1 MKNVQLS
8 VGIRITLFLSGIM
21 LVFVLFNP
29 IWRIEL
35 AAPQYPEGLMIT
47 INANGLGG
55 DVAIINGLNHYIGMK
70 TLHNEDFIEFKILP
84 YLISIFS
91 LFFIIVAII
100 GKRKLMYALFISFL
114 VFGTIAM
121 IDFWKW
127 EYNYGHNLDP
137 NAAIIVPGMAYQPP
151 LIGYKQLLN
160 FGAYSIPDIGGWL
173 FIIAGMLLLFCIII
187 DYRVGRKVG
196 ILNKVKSILP
206 IMSIVSFLFTGC
218 SSEPEPIRVGIDNCR
233 YCKMTI
239 SDNKYGNE
247 VTTKKG
253 KVYKYDDS
261 KCLFLDI
268 SEGGIVK
275 SNIKDIYFVDFCS
288 AHQLIKATNGFFIKS
303 DGLKAPMGGN
313 IAAFSSID
321 SLKVYINQLGGEE
334 IIWSQFS
341 PLK

>member
-1 MKNVQLS
+1 
-8 VGIRITLFLSGIM
+8 M

-84 YLISIFS
+84 YLIAIFS
-91 LFFIIVAII
+91 LFFILVAII
-100 GKRKLMYALFISFL
+100 GKRKLMYVLFISFL
-114 VFGTIAM
+114 LFGTIAM

-173 FIIAGMLLLFCIII
+173 FIVAGVLLLVCIII
-187 DYRVGRKVG
+187 DHRIKSKEG
-196 ILNKVKSILP
+196 ILNKLKSILP
-206 IMSIVSFLFTGC
+206 IALLIFSISGC
-218 SSEPEPIRVGIDNCR
+218 SIEPEPIKIGKDNCNF
-233 YCKMTI
+233 CKMTI
-239 SDNKYGNE
+239 SDNKYGAE
-247 VTTKKG
+247 ILTKKG
-253 KVYKYDDS
+253 RAFKYDDS
-261 KCLFLDI
+261 KCLFSEI
-268 SEGGIVK
+268 SEGGIK
-275 SNIKDIYFVDFCS
+275 MDNIKDIYFTDFCNGH
-288 AHQLIKATNGFFIKS
+288 ALIKSQNSFYLKS
-303 DGLKAPMGGN
+303 DQLKTPMGGD
-313 IAAFSSID
+313 IAAFSSRD
-321 SLKVYINQLGGEE
+321 SLKFYATQLGGEE
-334 IIWSQFS
+334 VTWTQLM
-341 PLK
+341 PVK